1 MLVYVMFVYF
11 FFKNPPIELSFF
23 TQIAE
28 NVAVLEIKKTKTSAI
43 VTNLTTNGCIDSFR

>member
-1 MLVYVMFVYF
+1 MFVYF

-28 NVAVLEIKKTKTSAI
+28 NVAVLEIKKPSAI
-43 VTNLTTNGCIDSFR
+43 VKIITTNGCIDSVR

>member
-28 NVAVLEIKKTKTSAI
+28 NVAVLDIKKNPSAI
-43 VTNLTTNGCIDSFR
+43 VKIITTNGCIDSFR